1 MVIGEGKN
9 LMLAGKLGENDYI
22 SGILSRP
29 RENFI
34 LGR

>member
-1 MVIGEGKN
+1 MVIGEDKD
-9 LMLAGKLGENDYI
+9 LMLAGKLVESDYI